1 MIVTCKIYYH
11 KHPTSVDTTRVCL
24 FLNKHPY
31 EYIFDYCLFYWLV
44 IVINQKTLN
53 VEMEKKTTK
62 KITPAKTVVKTAP
75 KTRKTTPAKK
85 TSPPDKPEEMPQEK
99 PTDKRIGNQFWKL
112 RSKHG
117 RDTLFST
124 PEKLWEAACEYFKW
138 ASENPLLETRVFQYK
153 GAIVKEEVP
162 IMRAMT
168 MGQLCFYLKCDE
180 SYFRTFK
187 RNENNKD
194 FFTVI
199 ADIENVV
206 YTQKFQ
212 GAAGNL
218 LNANIISRELG
229 LIDKQEVDNTTTAKI
244 ENVDELLSKMS
255 EDQRSALL
263 SLAEEAD
270 NNHE

>member
-1 MIVTCKIYYH
+1 M
-11 KHPTSVDTTRVCL
+11 
-24 FLNKHPY
+24 
-31 EYIFDYCLFYWLV
+31 
-44 IVINQKTLN
+44 
-53 VEMEKKTTK
+53 
-62 KITPAKTVVKTAP
+62 
-75 KTRKTTPAKK
+75 
-85 TSPPDKPEEMPQEK
+85 
-99 PTDKRIGNQFWKL
+99 GNQFWKL

-124 PEKLWEAACEYFKW
+124 PEKLWEAACEYFQW
-138 ASENPLLETRVFQYK
+138 VAENPLLETRVFQYK
-153 GAIVKEEVP
+153 GKVVKEDVP

-168 MGQLCFYLKCDE
+168 MQQLCFYLKCDE

-199 ADIENVV
+199 ADIENIV

-218 LNANIISRELG
+218 LNANLISRELG
-229 LIDKQEVDNTTTAKI
+229 LIDKQEVGNTTTTKI

>member
-1 MIVTCKIYYH
+1 
-11 KHPTSVDTTRVCL
+11 
-24 FLNKHPY
+24 
-31 EYIFDYCLFYWLV
+31 
-44 IVINQKTLN
+44 
-53 VEMEKKTTK
+53 MEKKTTK

>member
-1 MIVTCKIYYH
+1 M
-11 KHPTSVDTTRVCL
+11 DTTRVCL

-62 KITPAKTVVKTAP
+62 KTTTAKPAAKTTP
-75 KTRKTTPAKK
+75 KTRKATPAKK
-85 TSPPDKPEEMPQEK
+85 TSPPDKPEELPQEK
-99 PTDKRIGNQFWKL
+99 PVDKRIGNQFWKL

-124 PEKLWEAACEYFKW
+124 PEKLWEAACEYFEW
-138 ASENPLLETRVFQYK
+138 ATDNPLPETRVFQYK
-153 GAIVKEEVP
+153 GKVVTEVVP

-180 SYFRTFK
+180 SYFRSFK

-199 ADIENVV
+199 ADIENVI

-229 LIDKQEVDNTTTAKI
+229 LIDKQEMDNTTTTKI

-255 EDQRSALL
+255 EDQRNALL